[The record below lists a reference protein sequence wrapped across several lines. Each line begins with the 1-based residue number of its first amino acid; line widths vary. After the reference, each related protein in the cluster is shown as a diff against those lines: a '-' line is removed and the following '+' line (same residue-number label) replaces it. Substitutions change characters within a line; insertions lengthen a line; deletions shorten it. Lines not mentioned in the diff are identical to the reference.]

1 MEAFRR
7 EVVTVNTN
15 IRGNLKLEVIVTEE
29 SSKGNEL
36 EDREVI
42 NIFEFFIFISKISII
57 IDKIFN
63 PT

>member
-15 IRGNLKLEVIVTEE
+15 IRGNLKPEVIVTEE
-29 SSKGNEL
+29 SSKGNKL